1 MSDLFGNP
9 EDRFSRVAAQMVLAC
24 ALTCTCLQILSR
36 IHKACKNYDKWKT
49 SHNPNFKP
57 WIYPEQMTLPR
68 LDMSQIQ
75 PLAAGVSTNSI
86 DESNVGEED
95 IDDDD
100 Y

>member
-1 MSDLFGNP
+1 
-9 EDRFSRVAAQMVLAC
+9 MVLAC
-24 ALTCTCLQILSR
+24 AFTCTCLQILSR